1 MPSIDLQYVRSRQR
15 GIRRA
20 IERSSPVL
28 VYSGPIGIVVIAANK
43 SESRNRIEP
52 IMDRIACVSRGEFTA
67 SQLVHRQAA
76 QNAYAVADALSRG
89 EETLI
94 CDAAVH
100 SVSTLLA
107 NRYHTPIGEP
117 LSVET
122 VIVQLRETPE
132 QDAMAHI
139 GPDGSTRPFE
149 KIRYLGET
157 DTNGSQEEA
166 EEARKQINTTVNAQW
181 AVHATVAGLVMS
193 LEAIPEL
200 ASLFSVGR
208 RRDIVHLDRAA
219 FAAHKYQ
226 DIFKRLTF

>member
-1 MPSIDLQYVRSRQR
+1 MASIDLQYVRSRQR

-43 SESRNRIEP
+43 SESRNRVEQ
-52 IMDRIACVSRGEFTA
+52 IMDRMACVSRGEFTA
-67 SQLVHRQAA
+67 SQIIHRQAA
-76 QNAYAVADALSRG
+76 QNAYAIADALSRG

-132 QDAMAHI
+132 RDAMAFI

-149 KIRYLGET
+149 RIRYLGET
-157 DTNGSQEEA
+157 DTNGSQEETD
-166 EEARKQINTTVNAQW
+166 EARKTINAILNAQW
-181 AVHATVAGLVMS
+181 ADHPTVSGLVMS
-193 LEAIPEL
+193 LERMPEL
-200 ASLFSVGR
+200 EPLFSVGR

-219 FAAHKYQ
+219 FAAHQYQ